1 MDPEELEV
9 LLQMQDD
16 MALELAQQQL
26 EDWLSIESA
35 HLEAQIPESVSNL
48 KVLSRFL
55 YINYV

>member
-26 EDWLSIESA
+26 EDWLSFESA
-35 HLEAQIPESVSNL
+35 HLEAQIPESV
-48 KVLSRFL
+48 
-55 YINYV
+55 